1 MHYDGAVLIN
11 TELGTEDLEKDI
23 KEVSGE
29 LGGLK
34 GVLQKF
40 GKTIADA
47 FSKPVAR
54 ASKEVQKDIDDCA
67 KAIERYR
74 AQIQKAQAA
83 KLPFEEQT
91 REMGAELDEAQ
102 RKLAELQAQKATAE
116 KAMQLPEGR
125 AQTGDEIS
133 AYLEAQAQLPAIQ
146 AEIEKQHAAVDNLEK
161 KWNAACDKV
170 DKYNNEIRQSED
182 LIAANEAKAEELA
195 KELKEA
201 EAAAKGLKKNS
212 KDTQSGMDKAGKS
225 VRSFTSRLKS
235 IALGALVFNGISA
248 GLRTMTDHFGKCLKT
263 NDAFTTAL
271 SQCKGALLTAFQPIY
286 QAVAPALTYL
296 TKLLTAAV
304 LAVAR
309 LFATLTGTSL
319 EASADAAENLYE
331 EAEAL
336 DQVGSSAKKAGKS
349 LAGFDD
355 LNVMQ
360 KTDQTGG
367 GSSNE
372 VKPAFSWDDA
382 EMDEMTDVVKKIAKY
397 AGVAA
402 AGFAGFKIGKFVTD
416 LLTANKTL
424 KSVGQKAGM
433 KIGITLAVTGLA
445 LEAGGIIDTIQN
457 GMSGENLSNILFGGG
472 ALAGG
477 AALIGK
483 SLGKALV
490 GGAIGGIVAS
500 VPAFFTSVYDAM
512 ENGLNWLNGTLTAA
526 SATAAGA
533 SIGAL
538 FTPLFGPVSTGV
550 GALIG
555 FGVGLFTD
563 GILAAGERYK
573 AVAVDTLS
581 ETEKALVAR
590 AKQSADAFVN
600 QVAETEAEI
609 KTISSETGYLEKLAD
624 ELLGLVDAEGKVQE
638 KDQARFDFLST
649 KLNDALGTEITRT
662 GDLVTGYQN
671 LGGSIEEAI
680 NKKRAMAMLEAYED
694 DWIQAMNDEQEAIKA
709 NSLLYQDYQAQL
721 EASQAKQ
728 AEFTAEKEK
737 LLQRQIELE
746 ARYGDVAGGQLKDYY
761 DTEMTLLQ
769 DQIKGYEEKFKAE
782 QELIDDKKAKYD
794 ESQAALEL
802 YHSQVQKYETA
813 SMQAMQGNYQE
824 AVNILSTTGEAYHQ
838 LTDKV
843 DEETARKLDALW
855 AAAKDAELAAKDE
868 KEGFEKG
875 LEGFTEESV
884 KEAEEGYKKLM
895 AAYEKAYDDAYSV
908 GSDTGEGLFA
918 GLKSK
923 ENPILK
929 LAGNIGSGIE
939 QAIRKALDSHS
950 PARKLVA
957 VGEDADDGLIVGM
970 KNNEGDVI
978 KAAENVAESM
988 VDAYGEQTA
997 GVENIAEDTL
1007 SVWGKL
1013 TSKAADF
1020 GRSFSERIA
1029 DGIYEAIPNIAKAAS
1044 SALRSANNALGN
1056 QGYVVSAGFTTPP
1069 VPWLAQGAVL
1079 PANKP
1084 FMAVVGDQRHGT
1096 NVEAPLT
1103 TIQEALD
1110 LALADRLEGMMAGFS
1125 AVTARQEQI
1134 LAAILSLDVSDGAL
1148 AGAVERYQRE
1158 MAIATGGI

>member
-91 REMGAELDEAQ
+91 RQMGAELDEAQ

-146 AEIEKQHAAVDNLEK
+146 AEIEKQQAAVDKLEK
-161 KWNAACDKV
+161 KFNSV
-170 DKYNNEIRQSED
+170 GENLDKYNKEIQQTEEY
-182 LIAANEAKAEELA
+182 LAASEAKAEELA

-235 IALGALVFNGISA
+235 IVLGALVFNGISA
-248 GLRTMTDHFGKCLKT
+248 GLREMTDHFGKCLKT
-263 NDAFTTAL
+263 NDAFTAAL
-271 SQCKGALLTAFQPIY
+271 AQCKGALLTAFQPIY
-286 QAVAPALTYL
+286 QAAAPALTYL

-336 DQVGSSAKKAGKS
+336 DKVGGAAKKAGKS

-367 GSSNE
+367 GSGSSE
-372 VKPAFSWDDA
+372 VKPAFSWDAA
-382 EMDEMTDVVKKIAKY
+382 EMDEMTDIIKKIAKY

-457 GMSGENLSNILFGGG
+457 GMSGESFSDILFGGG

-483 SLGKALV
+483 SLGNALL
-490 GGAIGGIVAS
+490 GGAVGGIVAS

-512 ENGLNWLNGTLTAA
+512 ENGLNWLNGTLTAV

-538 FTPLFGPVSTGV
+538 FGPVGAGV
-550 GALIG
+550 GALVG

-563 GILAAGERYK
+563 GMLSLNSAGQGYK
-573 AVAVDTLS
+573 AALVDTL
-581 ETEKALVAR
+581 TEAEKELVAR
-590 AKQSADAFVN
+590 AKQASDAFVQ

-609 KTISSETGYLEKLAD
+609 RNISSETAYLDKLKD
-624 ELLGLVDAEGKVQE
+624 ELLSLVDAEGKVQE
-638 KDQARFDFLST
+638 KDQARFDFLAT
-649 KLNDALGTEITRT
+649 KLNDALGTEISRT

-671 LGGSIEEAI
+671 LETSIEEAI
-680 NKKRAMAMLEAYED
+680 NQKKAMAMLEAYED
-694 DWIQAMNDEQEAIKA
+694 DWIQAMKDEKEAVKA
-709 NSLLYQDYQAQL
+709 NNLAYQEYQEQL
-721 EASQAKQ
+721 RVSGEKIN
-728 AEFTAEKEK
+728 EWAEKRKEVEAEM
-737 LLQRQIELE
+737 LVAIEQYGE
-746 ARYGDVAGGQLKDYY
+746 FARFQYGFTLDVIDSC
-761 DTEMTLLQ
+761 
-769 DQIKGYEEKFKAE
+769 IKEEQNA
-782 QELIDDKKAKYD
+782 IDDKLAKYE
-794 ESQAALEL
+794 ESEKALEL
-802 YHSQVQKYETA
+802 YHSQVKKYEDA

-895 AAYEKAYDDAYSV
+895 AAYEKAYDDAYGI

-939 QAIRKALDSHS
+939 QALRKALDSHS
-950 PARKLVA
+950 PARKTIA
-957 VGEDADDGLIVGM
+957 VGEDTDDGLIVGM

-978 KAAENVAESM
+978 KTAENVAESM

-1007 SVWGKL
+1007 SIWGKL

-1029 DGIYEAIPNIAKAAS
+1029 DGIYEAIPSIAKAAS
-1044 SALRSANNALGN
+1044 SALRSANNALGS
-1056 QGYVVSAGFTTPP
+1056 QGYMVSAGFTTPP

-1110 LALADRLEGMMAGFS
+1110 LALADRLEGMMAGFN

-1148 AGAVERYQRE
+1148 AGAVERYQRQ
-1158 MAIATGGI
+1158 MATATGGI

>member
-23 KEVSGE
+23 KEVEGE

-34 GVLQKF
+34 SVLQKF
-40 GKTIADA
+40 GKAITDA

-74 AQIQKAQAA
+74 AQTQKAQAA

-91 REMGAELDEAQ
+91 RQMGAELDEAQ
-102 RKLAELQAQKATAE
+102 RKLAQLQAQKAAAE

-146 AEIEKQHAAVDNLEK
+146 AEIEKQQAAVDNLEK

-170 DKYNNEIRQSED
+170 DKYNSEIRQSED
-182 LIAANEAKAEELA
+182 LIAASEAKAEELA

-212 KDTQSGMDKAGKS
+212 KDTQGGMDKAGKS

-235 IALGALVFNGISA
+235 IVLGALVFNGISA
-248 GLRTMTDHFGKCLKT
+248 GLREMTDHFGKCLKT
-263 NDAFTTAL
+263 NDAFTAAL
-271 SQCKGALLTAFQPIY
+271 AQCKGALLTAFQPIY

-309 LFATLTGTSL
+309 FFATLTGTTI
-319 EASADAAENLYE
+319 EASADAAENLYN

-336 DQVGSSAKKAGKS
+336 DKVGSSAKKASKS

-367 GSSNE
+367 GGGSTTDVAPS
-372 VKPAFSWDDA
+372 FSWDDA
-382 EMDEMTDVVKKIAKY
+382 ELDEMEKIVKKIAKY

-416 LLTANKTL
+416 LLTAKDTL
-424 KSVGQKAGM
+424 KTIGQKASM

-445 LEAGGIIDTIQN
+445 LEAGGIIDTIQG
-457 GMSGENLSNILFGGG
+457 GMTAESFSNILFGGG

-483 SLGKALV
+483 ALGNALL
-490 GGAIGGIVAS
+490 GGAVGGIVAG

-538 FTPLFGPVSTGV
+538 FGPVGAGV
-550 GALIG
+550 GALVG

-563 GILAAGERYK
+563 GILAAGEGYK

-609 KTISSETGYLEKLAD
+609 KTISAETGYLEKLAD
-624 ELLGLVDAEGKVQE
+624 ELLGLVDAEGRVQE

-671 LGGSIEEAI
+671 LGTSIEEAI

-694 DWIQAMNDEQEAIKA
+694 DWLQAMKNEQEATKA

-721 EASQAKQ
+721 KTSQEKQ
-728 AEFTAEKEK
+728 AEFAAEKEK
-737 LLQRQIELE
+737 LLQRQVELE
-746 ARYGDVAGGQLKDYY
+746 ARYGDIAGGQLKDYY
-761 DTEMTLLQ
+761 DTEMALLQ
-769 DQIKGYEEKFKAE
+769 DQIEGYEEKIQAE
-782 QELIDDKKAKYD
+782 QDLIDDKKAKYD
-794 ESQAALEL
+794 ESQKNLEL
-802 YHSQVQKYETA
+802 YHSQVKKYEDA
-813 SMQAMQGNYQE
+813 SMQAMQGNYEE
-824 AVNILSTTGEAYHQ
+824 AITILSNTGEAYHQ

-970 KNNEGDVI
+970 KNNEGDVVR
-978 KAAENVAESM
+978 AAENVAESM

-1007 SVWGKL
+1007 SVWGEL

-1056 QGYVVSAGFTTPP
+1056 QGYVVSAGFATPP

-1110 LALADRLEGMMAGFS
+1110 LALADRLEGMMAGFN

-1148 AGAVERYQRE
+1148 AGAVERHQRQ
-1158 MAIATGGI
+1158 MATATGGI

>member
-457 GMSGENLSNILFGGG
+457 GMSGENFSNILFGGG

-483 SLGKALV
+483 SLGNALL

-512 ENGLNWLNGTLTAA
+512 ENGLNWLNGTLTAV

-538 FTPLFGPVSTGV
+538 FGPVGAGV
-550 GALIG
+550 GALVG
-555 FGVGLFTD
+555 FGTGLITD
-563 GILAAGERYK
+563 GLLAINSLCDGYTVEM
-573 AVAVDTLS
+573 VDTL
-581 ETEKALVAR
+581 TGAEKELVER
-590 AKQSADAFVN
+590 AKQASDAFVQ

-609 KTISSETGYLEKLAD
+609 RNISAETAYIDKLKD
-624 ELLGLVDAEGKVQE
+624 ELLSLVDAEGKVQE
-638 KDQARFDFLST
+638 KDQARFDFLSQV
-649 KLNDALGTEITRT
+649 LNEELGIEIERV
-662 GDLVTGYQN
+662 GDLVTGYDN
-671 LGGSIEEAI
+671 LKTSIENALA
-680 NKKRAMAMLEAYED
+680 KKRAMAMLEAYED
-694 DWIQAMNDEQEAIKA
+694 DWLQAMKDEEEAVKA
-709 NSLLYQDYQAQL
+709 NNLAYQEYQEQL
-721 EASQAKQ
+721 RVSG
-728 AEFTAEKEK
+728 EK
-737 LLQRQIELE
+737 I
-746 ARYGDVAGGQLKDYY
+746 
-761 DTEMTLLQ
+761 
-769 DQIKGYEEKFKAE
+769 EEKARKKEELLKEVAEVEAKYGKDATANLNRRIMELDEETKAE
-782 QELIDDKKAKYD
+782 QGAIATKLAAYE
-794 ESQAALEL
+794 ESQKNLEL
-802 YHSQVQKYETA
+802 YHSQVKKYEDA

-824 AVNILSTTGEAYHQ
+824 AINILNTTGEAYHQ

-875 LEGFTEESV
+875 LEGFTEKSV
-884 KEAEEGYKKLM
+884 KEAEEGYKALM

-908 GSDTGEGLFA
+908 GKDTGGGLFDGLNSMKNKVTELAEKIAA
-918 GLKSK
+918 GMES
-923 ENPILK
+923 
-929 LAGNIGSGIE
+929 AM
-939 QAIRKALDSHS
+939 RKGVDAHS
-950 PARKLVA
+950 PARKTIA
-957 VGEDADDGLIVGM
+957 VGEDTDDGLIVGM
-970 KNNEGDVI
+970 RNNEGDVVR
-978 KAAENVAESM
+978 AAENVAESM

-1069 VPWLAQGAVL
+1069 VPWLAQGAIL

-1110 LALADRLEGMMAGFS
+1110 LALADRLEGMMAGFN

>member
-54 ASKEVQKDIDDCA
+54 SSKEVQKDIDDCA

-102 RKLAELQAQKATAE
+102 RKLAQLQAQKAAAE

-125 AQTGDEIS
+125 APTGDEIN
-133 AYLEAQAQLPAIQ
+133 AFIDAQTQLPGIQ
-146 AEIEKQHAAVDNLEK
+146 AEIEKQQAAVDKLEK
-161 KWNAACDKV
+161 QFNSAGEKL
-170 DKYNNEIRQSED
+170 DKYNKEIQQAED
-182 LIAANEAKAEELA
+182 YLAANEAKAEELA

-212 KDTQSGMDKAGKS
+212 KDTQDGMDKAEKS
-225 VRSFTSRLKS
+225 GNAFTSRLKS

-248 GLRTMTDHFGKCLKT
+248 GLRAMTDHFGKCLKT

-271 SQCKGALLTAFQPIY
+271 SQLKGALLTAFQPIY

-360 KTDQTGG
+360 KTDQSGG
-367 GSSNE
+367 GSSSSE

-382 EMDEMTDVVKKIAKY
+382 ELNEMEDTVKKIAKY

-416 LLTANKTL
+416 LLTANNML
-424 KSVGQKAGM
+424 KSIGQKAGM

-457 GMSGENLSNILFGGG
+457 GMSGESFSDILFGGG
-472 ALAGG
+472 ALTGG
-477 AALIGK
+477 AAMIGK
-483 SLGKALV
+483 SLGNALL
-490 GGAIGGIVAS
+490 GGAVGGIVAS

-512 ENGLNWLNGTLTAA
+512 ENGLNWLNGTLTAV

-538 FTPLFGPVSTGV
+538 FGPVGAGV
-550 GALIG
+550 GALVG

-563 GILAAGERYK
+563 GMLSLNSAGQGYK
-573 AVAVDTLS
+573 AALVDTL
-581 ETEKALVAR
+581 TEAEKELVAR
-590 AKQSADAFVN
+590 AKQASDAFVQ

-609 KTISSETGYLEKLAD
+609 RNISSETAYIDKLKD
-624 ELLGLVDAEGKVQE
+624 ELLSLVDAEGKVQE
-638 KDQARFDFLST
+638 KDQARFDFLSQV
-649 KLNDALGTEITRT
+649 LNKELGLEIERV
-662 GDLVTGYQN
+662 GDLVTGYGD
-671 LGGSIEEAI
+671 LETSIENALA
-680 NKKRAMAMLEAYED
+680 KKRAMAMLEAYED
-694 DWIQAMNDEQEAIKA
+694 DWIQAMNDEEEAVKA
-709 NSLLYQDYQAQL
+709 NALAYQDYQEQL
-721 EASQAKQ
+721 RVSGEEIKGLKKLRIETEAEMLAKIEELGEGARELYKVDFETIDYYIAKEQ
-728 AEFTAEKEK
+728 EAIDEK
-737 LLQRQIELE
+737 L
-746 ARYGDVAGGQLKDYY
+746 AK
-761 DTEMTLLQ
+761 
-769 DQIKGYEEKFKAE
+769 YEE
-782 QELIDDKKAKYD
+782 
-794 ESQAALEL
+794 SQKSLEL
-802 YHSQVQKYETA
+802 YHSQVKKYEDA

-843 DEETARKLDALW
+843 DEETARKLDILW
-855 AAAKDAELAAKDE
+855 AAAKDAELAAQDE
-868 KEGFEKG
+868 KIGFEEGMK
-875 LEGFTEESV
+875 GFTKESV
-884 KEAEEGYKKLM
+884 KEAEEGYQKLL
-895 AAYEKAYDDAYSV
+895 AAYEKAYDDAYGI
-908 GSDTGEGLFA
+908 GSDTGKGLLE

-939 QAIRKALDSHS
+939 QAIRKTLDSHS

-978 KAAENVAESM
+978 KTAENVAESM

-1125 AVTARQEQI
+1125 AVTALQEQI

>member
-91 REMGAELDEAQ
+91 QQMGAELDEAQ
-102 RKLAELQAQKATAE
+102 RKLAELQAQKTTAE

-146 AEIEKQHAAVDNLEK
+146 AEIEKQQAAVDSLEK

-263 NDAFTTAL
+263 NDAFATAL
-271 SQCKGALLTAFQPIY
+271 SQLKGALLTAFQPIY

-367 GSSNE
+367 GSSSSE
-372 VKPAFSWDDA
+372 VKPAFSWDNA
-382 EMDEMTDVVKKIAKY
+382 ELDEMTDVVKKIAKY

-457 GMSGENLSNILFGGG
+457 GMSGESFSNILFGGG

-483 SLGKALV
+483 SLGNALL

-500 VPAFFTSVYDAM
+500 VPAFITSVHDAM
-512 ENGLNWLNGTLTAA
+512 ENGINVLNGTLTAV

-538 FTPLFGPVSTGV
+538 FGPVAAGV
-550 GALIG
+550 GALVGLGI
-555 FGVGLFTD
+555 GLFTD

-609 KTISSETGYLEKLAD
+609 KTISAETGYLEKLAD
-624 ELLGLVDAEGKVQE
+624 ELLGLVDAEGRVQE

-671 LGGSIEEAI
+671 LGGAIEEAI

-694 DWIQAMNDEQEAIKA
+694 DWLQAMKDEQEATKA

-721 EASQAKQ
+721 KASQEKQ
-728 AEFTAEKEK
+728 AEFAAEKEK
-737 LLQRQIELE
+737 LLQRQVELE
-746 ARYGDVAGGQLKDYY
+746 AQYGQVAGGQLKDYY
-761 DTEMTLLQ
+761 DTEMALLQ
-769 DQIKGYEEKFKAE
+769 DQIEGYEEKFQAE
-782 QELIDDKKAKYD
+782 QDLIDDKKAKYD
-794 ESQAALEL
+794 ESQKNLEL
-802 YHSQVQKYETA
+802 YHSQVKKYEDA
-813 SMQAMQGNYQE
+813 SMQAMQGNYEE
-824 AVNILSTTGEAYHQ
+824 AITILSNTGEAYHQ
-838 LTDKV
+838 LTNKV

-978 KAAENVAESM
+978 KTAENVAESM
-988 VDAYGEQTA
+988 LDAYGEQTS

-1110 LALADRLEGMMAGFS
+1110 LALADRLEGMMAGFN

-1134 LAAILSLDVSDGAL
+1134 LAAILSLDISDGAL
-1148 AGAVERYQRE
+1148 AGAVERYQRQ
-1158 MAIATGGI
+1158 MATATGGI

>member
-54 ASKEVQKDIDDCA
+54 SKKEVQKDIDDCA

-102 RKLAELQAQKATAE
+102 RKLAELQEQKATAE
-116 KAMQLPEGR
+116 KAIQLPEGR
-125 AQTGDEIS
+125 APTGDEIN
-133 AYLEAQAQLPAIQ
+133 AFIDAQTQLPGIQ
-146 AEIEKQHAAVDNLEK
+146 AEIEKQQAAVDKLEK
-161 KWNAACDKV
+161 QFNSAGEKL
-170 DKYNNEIRQSED
+170 DKYNKEIQQTED
-182 LIAANEAKAEELA
+182 YLAASEAKAEELA

-212 KDTQSGMDKAGKS
+212 KDTQDGMAKAEKSGNA
-225 VRSFTSRLKS
+225 FTSRLKS

-263 NDAFTTAL
+263 NDAFTSAL
-271 SQCKGALLTAFQPIY
+271 SQLKGALLTAFQPIY

-360 KTDQTGG
+360 KTDQTGS
-367 GSSNE
+367 GSSSSE

-382 EMDEMTDVVKKIAKY
+382 ELDEMTDVVKKIAKY

-457 GMSGENLSNILFGGG
+457 GMSGESFSDILFGGG
-472 ALAGG
+472 MLTSG

-483 SLGKALV
+483 SLGNALL

-512 ENGLNWLNGTLTAA
+512 ENGLNWLNGTMTAA
-526 SATAAGA
+526 SATAVGA
-533 SIGAL
+533 SIGSL
-538 FTPLFGPVSTGV
+538 MGPVGTGV
-550 GALIG
+550 GALVG
-555 FGVGLFTD
+555 LGVGLFTD
-563 GILAAGERYK
+563 GLLSLNSVGQGYK
-573 AVAVDTLS
+573 AVLVDTL
-581 ETEKALVAR
+581 TEAEKELVAR
-590 AKQSADAFVN
+590 TKQASEAFVK

-609 KTISSETGYLEKLAD
+609 KTITAETAYLDELAE
-624 ELLGLVDAEGKVQE
+624 ELLGLVDAEGRVQE

-649 KLNDALGTEITRT
+649 KLNEALGTEITRT
-662 GDLVTGYQN
+662 GELVTGYEN
-671 LGGSIEEAI
+671 LGASIEEAI

-694 DWIQAMNDEQEAIKA
+694 DWIQAMNNEKEAVKA
-709 NSLLYQDYQAQL
+709 NNLAYQDYQAQI
-721 EASQAKQ
+721 EASQKKLDELAAFK
-728 AEFTAEKEK
+728 AEEEAEM
-737 LLQRQIELE
+737 LRQIELYGE
-746 ARYGDVAGGQLKDYY
+746 GARATFDETWKTIEYY
-761 DTEMTLLQ
+761 EGL
-769 DQIKGYEEKFKAE
+769 
-782 QELIDDKKAKYD
+782 ELAAIADKKAAYD
-794 ESQAALEL
+794 ESQKNLEL

-813 SMQAMQGNYQE
+813 SMQVMQGNYQE
-824 AVNILSTTGEAYHQ
+824 AVTILSDTGEVYHQ
-838 LTDKV
+838 VTEKV
-843 DEETARKLDALW
+843 DQETAKKLDTMW
-855 AAAKDAELAAKDE
+855 AAAKNAELAAKTE
-868 KEGFEKG
+868 RENFEKG

-908 GSDTGEGLFA
+908 GKDTGGGLFDGLNSMKNKVTELAEKIAA
-918 GLKSK
+918 GMES
-923 ENPILK
+923 
-929 LAGNIGSGIE
+929 AM
-939 QAIRKALDSHS
+939 RKGVDAHS
-950 PARKLVA
+950 PARKTIA
-957 VGEDADDGLIVGM
+957 VGEDTDDGLIVGM
-970 KNNEGDVI
+970 KNNEGDVVRT
-978 KAAENVAESM
+978 AENVAESM

-997 GVENIAEDTL
+997 GVENITEDTL

-1044 SALRSANNALGN
+1044 SAIRSAQSALG
-1056 QGYVVSAGFTTPP
+1056 GGSGVLAVGFATPP
-1069 VPWLAQGAVL
+1069 IPQLARGAVL

-1110 LALADRLEGMMAGFS
+1110 LALADRLEGMMAGFN

>member
-23 KEVSGE
+23 KEVEGE

-34 GVLQKF
+34 SVLQKF
-40 GKTIADA
+40 GKAITDA

-91 REMGAELDEAQ
+91 RQMGAELDEAQ
-102 RKLAELQAQKATAE
+102 RKLAQLQAQKAAAE

-125 AQTGDEIS
+125 APTGDEIN
-133 AYLEAQAQLPAIQ
+133 AFIEAQTQLPGIQ
-146 AEIEKQHAAVDNLEK
+146 AEIEKQQAAVDKLEK
-161 KWNAACDKV
+161 KFNSV
-170 DKYNNEIRQSED
+170 GENLDKYNKEIQQTEEY
-182 LIAANEAKAEELA
+182 LAASEAKAEELA

-235 IALGALVFNGISA
+235 IVLGALVFNGISA
-248 GLRTMTDHFGKCLKT
+248 GLREMTDHFGKCLKT
-263 NDAFTTAL
+263 NDAFTAAL
-271 SQCKGALLTAFQPIY
+271 AQCKGALLTAFQPIY
-286 QAVAPALTYL
+286 QAAAPALTYL

-336 DQVGSSAKKAGKS
+336 DKVGGAAKKAGKS

-360 KTDQTGG
+360 KTDQSGG
-367 GSSNE
+367 GSSSGE
-372 VKPAFSWDDA
+372 VKPAFSWDTA
-382 EMDEMTDVVKKIAKY
+382 EMDEMEKIVKKIAKY
-397 AGVAA
+397 ASVAA

-457 GMSGENLSNILFGGG
+457 GMSGESLSNILFGGG

-512 ENGLNWLNGTLTAA
+512 ENGLNWLNGTLTAV

-538 FTPLFGPVSTGV
+538 FGPVGAGV
-550 GALIG
+550 GALVG

-563 GILAAGERYK
+563 GILAAGKGYT
-573 AVAVDTLS
+573 AVAVDTLN

-590 AKQSADAFVN
+590 AKQAPDAFVQ
-600 QVAETEAEI
+600 QVADTEAEI
-609 KTISSETGYLEKLAD
+609 KSISAETGYLEKLAD
-624 ELLGLVDAEGKVQE
+624 ELLGLVDAEGRVQE

-671 LGGSIEEAI
+671 LGTSIEEAI
-680 NKKRAMAMLEAYED
+680 DKKRAMAMLEAYED
-694 DWIQAMNDEQEAIKA
+694 DWLQAMKNEQEATKA

-721 EASQAKQ
+721 KASQEKQ
-728 AEFTAEKEK
+728 VEFAAEKEK
-737 LLQRQIELE
+737 LLQRQVELE
-746 ARYGDVAGGQLKDYY
+746 ARYGDIAGGQLKDYY
-761 DTEMTLLQ
+761 DTEMALLQ
-769 DQIKGYEEKFKAE
+769 DQIEGYEEKIQAE
-782 QELIDDKKAKYD
+782 QDLIDDKKAKYD
-794 ESQAALEL
+794 ESQKNLEL
-802 YHSQVQKYETA
+802 YHSQVKKYEDA
-813 SMQAMQGNYQE
+813 SMQAMQGNYEE
-824 AVNILSTTGEAYHQ
+824 AITILSNTGEAYHQ

-843 DEETARKLDALW
+843 DEETARKLDTLW

-895 AAYEKAYDDAYSV
+895 AAYEKAYDDAYGI

-939 QAIRKALDSHS
+939 QALRKALDSHS
-950 PARKLVA
+950 PARKTIA
-957 VGEDADDGLIVGM
+957 VGEDTDDGLIVGM

-978 KAAENVAESM
+978 KTAENVAESM

-1007 SVWGKL
+1007 SIWGKL

-1029 DGIYEAIPNIAKAAS
+1029 DGIYEAIPSIAKAAS
-1044 SALRSANNALGN
+1044 SALRSANNALGS
-1056 QGYVVSAGFTTPP
+1056 QGYMVSAGFTTPP

-1110 LALADRLEGMMAGFS
+1110 LALADRLEGMMAGFN

-1148 AGAVERYQRE
+1148 AGAVERYQRQ
-1158 MAIATGGI
+1158 MATATGGI

>member
-125 AQTGDEIS
+125 APTGDEIN
-133 AYLEAQAQLPAIQ
+133 AFIDVQTQLPGIQ
-146 AEIEKQHAAVDNLEK
+146 AEIEKQQAAVDKLEK
-161 KWNAACDKV
+161 QFNSAGEKL
-170 DKYNNEIRQSED
+170 DKYNKEIQQTED
-182 LIAANEAKAEELA
+182 YLAASEAKAEELA

-201 EAAAKGLKKNS
+201 EAAAKGLKNNS
-212 KDTQSGMDKAGKS
+212 KDTQGGMDKAGKS
-225 VRSFTSRLKS
+225 VHSFTSRLKS

-248 GLRTMTDHFGKCLKT
+248 GLRAMTDHFGKCLKT

-271 SQCKGALLTAFQPIY
+271 SQLKGALLTAFQPIY

-349 LAGFDD
+349 LTGFDD

-360 KTDQTGG
+360 KTDQAGG
-367 GSSNE
+367 GSSSNE
-372 VKPAFSWDDA
+372 VKPAFSWDNA
-382 EMDEMTDVVKKIAKY
+382 ELDEMTDIVKKIAKY

-457 GMSGENLSNILFGGG
+457 GMSGESFSDILFGGG
-472 ALAGG
+472 ALTSG
-477 AALIGK
+477 AAMIGK
-483 SLGKALV
+483 SLGNALL
-490 GGAIGGIVAS
+490 GGAVGGIVAS

-512 ENGLNWLNGTLTAA
+512 ENGLNWLNGTLTAV

-538 FTPLFGPVSTGV
+538 FGPVGAGV
-550 GALIG
+550 GALVG

-563 GILAAGERYK
+563 GMLSLNSAGQGYK
-573 AVAVDTLS
+573 AALVDTL
-581 ETEKALVAR
+581 TEAEKELVAR
-590 AKQSADAFVN
+590 AKQASDAFVQ

-609 KTISSETGYLEKLAD
+609 RNISSETAYLDKLKD

-638 KDQARFDFLST
+638 KDQARFDFLSQV
-649 KLNDALGTEITRT
+649 LNKELGLEIERV
-662 GDLVTGYQN
+662 GDLVTGYGD
-671 LGGSIEEAI
+671 LETSIENALA
-680 NKKRAMAMLEAYED
+680 KKRAMAMLEAYED
-694 DWIQAMNDEQEAIKA
+694 DWIQAMNDEEEAVKA
-709 NSLLYQDYQAQL
+709 NALAYQDYQEQL
-721 EASQAKQ
+721 RVSGEEIKGLKKLRIETEAEMLAKIEELGEGARELYKVDFETIDYYIAKEQ
-728 AEFTAEKEK
+728 EAIDEK
-737 LLQRQIELE
+737 L
-746 ARYGDVAGGQLKDYY
+746 AK
-761 DTEMTLLQ
+761 
-769 DQIKGYEEKFKAE
+769 YEE
-782 QELIDDKKAKYD
+782 
-794 ESQAALEL
+794 SQKSLEL
-802 YHSQVQKYETA
+802 YHSQVKKYEDA

-843 DEETARKLDALW
+843 DEETARKLDTLW
-855 AAAKDAELAAKDE
+855 AAAKDAELAANDE
-868 KEGFEKG
+868 KERYEKG
-875 LEGFTEESV
+875 MEGFTKKSVEE
-884 KEAEEGYKKLM
+884 ANEGYQKLL
-895 AAYEKAYDDAYSV
+895 AAYEKAYDDAYGI
-908 GSDTGEGLFA
+908 GSDTGKGLLE

-939 QAIRKALDSHS
+939 EALRKALDSHS
-950 PARKLVA
+950 PARKTIA
-957 VGEDADDGLIVGM
+957 VGEDTDDGLIVGM
-970 KNNEGDVI
+970 KNNEGDVVR
-978 KAAENVAESM
+978 AAENVAESM

-1056 QGYVVSAGFTTPP
+1056 QGYMVAAGFTTPP

-1110 LALADRLEGMMAGFS
+1110 LALADRLEGMMAGFN

>member
-11 TELGTEDLEKDI
+11 TEIGTEDLEKDI

-102 RKLAELQAQKATAE
+102 RKLAQLQAQKAAAE

-125 AQTGDEIS
+125 APTGDEIN
-133 AYLEAQAQLPAIQ
+133 AFIEAQTQLPGIQ
-146 AEIEKQHAAVDNLEK
+146 AEIEKQQAAVDNLEK
-161 KWNAACDKV
+161 KWNATCDKV

-182 LIAANEAKAEELA
+182 LIAASEAKAEELA

-212 KDTQSGMDKAGKS
+212 KDTQGGMDKAGKS

-263 NDAFTTAL
+263 NDAFATAL
-271 SQCKGALLTAFQPIY
+271 SQLKGALLTAFQPIY

-336 DQVGSSAKKAGKS
+336 DQVGSSAKKASKS

-360 KTDQTGG
+360 KTDQSG
-367 GSSNE
+367 GSGSSSE

-382 EMDEMTDVVKKIAKY
+382 ELDEMEDTVKKIAKY
-397 AGVAA
+397 ASVAA

-416 LLTANKTL
+416 LLTANNTL
-424 KSVGQKAGM
+424 KNIGQKAGM
-433 KIGITLAVTGLA
+433 TIGITLAVTGLTM
-445 LEAGGIIDTIQN
+445 EGIGIVDTIQN
-457 GMSGENLSNILFGGG
+457 GLNNANFGEILSGGG
-472 ALAGG
+472 TLIAGATMIGATLGNAL
-477 AALIGK
+477 L
-483 SLGKALV
+483 
-490 GGAIGGIVAS
+490 GGAIGGIVAGI
-500 VPAFFTSVYDAM
+500 PAFITGIYDAIVD
-512 ENGLNWLNGTLTAA
+512 GIDWLNATLIGVG
-526 SATAAGA
+526 ATATGAG
-533 SIGAL
+533 IGAIIGML
-538 FTPLFGPVSTGV
+538 GGPIGAGI

-555 FGVGLFTD
+555 LAVGLVTDLVILIVQNWESISAWFGEVFTNIGQWFVNLWNGIWSGLQSFWAQFAGFWSGVGTWIYDNVIAPIANFFAELWN
-563 GILAAGERYK
+563 GIVQGVTTAWNGIVK
-573 AVAVDTLS
+573 V
-581 ETEKALVAR
+581 
-590 AKQSADAFVN
+590 F
-600 QVAETEAEI
+600 
-609 KTISSETGYLEKLAD
+609 SSIGS
-624 ELLGLVDAEGKVQE
+624 
-638 KDQARFDFLST
+638 FLSGIFNT
-649 KLNDALGTEITRT
+649 
-662 GDLVTGYQN
+662 
-671 LGGSIEEAI
+671 
-680 NKKRAMAMLEAYED
+680 
-694 DWIQAMNDEQEAIKA
+694 
-709 NSLLYQDYQAQL
+709 
-721 EASQAKQ
+721 
-728 AEFTAEKEK
+728 
-737 LLQRQIELE
+737 
-746 ARYGDVAGGQLKDYY
+746 
-761 DTEMTLLQ
+761 
-769 DQIKGYEEKFKAE
+769 
-782 QELIDDKKAKYD
+782 
-794 ESQAALEL
+794 
-802 YHSQVQKYETA
+802 
-813 SMQAMQGNYQE
+813 
-824 AVNILSTTGEAYHQ
+824 
-838 LTDKV
+838 
-843 DEETARKLDALW
+843 
-855 AAAKDAELAAKDE
+855 
-868 KEGFEKG
+868 
-875 LEGFTEESV
+875 V
-884 KEAEEGYKKLM
+884 KEAIISAFAKGGEIFLGI
-895 AAYEKAYDDAYSV
+895 
-908 GSDTGEGLFA
+908 GEGILSVFKTVVNA
-918 GLKSK
+918 LIKGINFVISKPFEGL
-923 ENPILK
+923 NGILK
-929 LAGNIGSGIE
+929 TI
-939 QAIRKALDSHS
+939 Q
-950 PARKLVA
+950 
-957 VGEDADDGLIVGM
+957 GLSIL
-970 KNNEGDVI
+970 
-978 KAAENVAESM
+978 
-988 VDAYGEQTA
+988 
-997 GVENIAEDTL
+997 GVKPFGWL
-1007 SVWGKL
+1007 SWR
-1013 TSKAADF
+1013 A
-1020 GRSFSERIA
+1020 
-1029 DGIYEAIPNIAKAAS
+1029 
-1044 SALRSANNALGN
+1044 
-1056 QGYVVSAGFTTPP
+1056 P
-1069 VPWLAQGAVL
+1069 VPQIPYLAQGAVL

-1110 LALADRLEGMMAGFS
+1110 LALADRLEGMMAGFN

-1148 AGAVERYQRE
+1148 AGAIERYQRE